1 MVLVVAAAF
10 AAAIVVWVVV
20 GFNRLVRAR
29 NRTREAWAQID
40 VQLAQRADLVP
51 QLVASVEGYASHERQ
66 ALVEVTRARTR
77 VVAAVDPDEAG
88 RADDQLEGA
97 LSRLYALAEAYPDLE
112 ADASFRDLQSRLGM
126 LEDDIASARRYYNAL
141 VERYR
146 NRRQT
151 FPTLVLA
158 QLMGFGRIEM
168 FKPGDDARSVPSA
181 DVDLGEIG
189 A

>member
-1 MVLVVAAAF
+1 MVLVAAAAF

-51 QLVASVEGYASHERQ
+51 QLVAAVEGYTSHERGT
-66 ALVEVTRARTR
+66 LVEVTRARTR
-77 VVAAVDPDEAG
+77 VVEAGDPDEAG

-97 LSRLYALAEAYPDLE
+97 LTQLYALAEAHPDLK
-112 ADASFRDLQSRLGM
+112 ADAAFRDLQSRLGA
-126 LEDDIASARRYYNAL
+126 LEDDVASARRYYNAL

-146 NRRQT
+146 NLRES

-158 QLMGFGRIEM
+158 RLMSFGRIEM
-168 FKPGDDARSVPSA
+168 FKPGDDARAAPSA
-181 DVDLGEIG
+181 DLRETRG
-189 A
+189 